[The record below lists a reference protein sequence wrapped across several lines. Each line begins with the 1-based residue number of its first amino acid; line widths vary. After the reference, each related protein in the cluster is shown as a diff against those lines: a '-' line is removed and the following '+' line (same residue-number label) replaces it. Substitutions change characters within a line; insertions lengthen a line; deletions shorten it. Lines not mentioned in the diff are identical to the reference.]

1 MTVPELTKTPSTQS
15 PAIPSSV
22 SPSPGPISS
31 TTSSTATPAAGAP
44 PQGGNNAKRS
54 AVANGQPSPSTQVP
68 QRYMP
73 REVPP
78 RFRCQQDH
86 KVLLKRGQP
95 PLSSM
100 LLGGG
105 NSGGDSPNATV
116 AAASGNYLQFSSGL
130 RNKSIYF
137 RNCICC
143 KRLLLLE
150 YTLIT
155 PPTSHT

>member
-1 MTVPELTKTPSTQS
+1 MWLSRIPFNVHNFPMTVPELTKTPSAQS

-31 TTSSTATPAAGAP
+31 TSSSTATPAAGAP

-54 AVANGQPSPSTQVP
+54 AVANGQPSPSTQAP

-105 NSGGDSPNATV
+105 NSGVDSPNATV
-116 AAASGNYLQFSSGL
+116 AAASGILN
-130 RNKSIYF
+130 
-137 RNCICC
+137 
-143 KRLLLLE
+143 LL
-150 YTLIT
+150 YSTKKLIN
-155 PPTSHT
+155 